1 MHFYICLF
9 NIKADLVGEC
19 PFHPVTLDT
28 LYNPDH
34 KIIKK
39 LSRESWSGYNM
50 FNPILPVQP

>member
-19 PFHPVTLDT
+19 PFHPVMLDT
-28 LYNPDH
+28 LYNPDP

-39 LSRESWSGYNM
+39 LSRES
-50 FNPILPVQP
+50 

>member
-19 PFHPVTLDT
+19 PFHPVMLDT
-28 LYNPDH
+28 LYNPDP

-39 LSRESWSGYNM
+39 IITRIMIRL
-50 FNPILPVQP
+50 